1 MEKITIST
9 DSTADLS
16 KDLIEKNNITIAP
29 LHVLLGENDHKDGID
44 IMPEDIFNY
53 VKENNE
59 LPKTSACSVAEYIE
73 IFTKLLNDNDYVIH
87 FTISSKCSSTYNNAV
102 LAANEF
108 DGKVKIIDS
117 LHLST
122 GQGLLVLKA
131 CDMVKEGKSF
141 NEIVS
146 NVEELK
152 NKVQTSFVV
161 DTVDYLYKG
170 GRCTAAA
177 RIASK
182 ILNIHPSI
190 TMKNGTLGVKKNYH
204 GNLKKSLEGYS
215 HDLALEYKSYD
226 KKRVFITHSCCSDE
240 IVNSVID
247 IVKKEFNFE
256 EIIVTVA
263 GSVVTSHCGQGTLG
277 ILFITE

>member
-1 MEKITIST
+1 MEKIAIST

-16 KDLIEKNNITIAP
+16 NDLIEANNITIAP
-29 LHVLLGENDHKDGID
+29 LHVLLGESDHKDGID
-44 IMPEDIFNY
+44 IVPNDIFNY
-53 VKENNE
+53 VKESNE
-59 LPKTSACSVAEYIE
+59 LPKTSACSVSEYIE
-73 IFTKLLNDNDYVIH
+73 IFTNLLKTNDYVIH
-87 FTISSKCSSTYNNAV
+87 FTISSKCSSTYNNAI
-102 LAANEF
+102 LASNEF

-131 CDMVKEGKSF
+131 CDMVKEGASF
-141 NEIVS
+141 NEIIS
-146 NVEELK
+146 KIEELK
-152 NKVQTSFVV
+152 KHVQTSFVV

-182 ILNIHPSI
+182 IFIIHPSI
-190 TMKNGTLGVKKNYH
+190 TMKDGTLGVKKNYR
-204 GNLKKSLEGYS
+204 GNLKKSLEGYA

-226 KKRVFITHSCCSDE
+226 KKRVFITHSCCSDD
-240 IVNSVID
+240 IVNDVKE
-247 IVKKEFNFE
+247 IVKKEFNFD
-256 EIIVTVA
+256 EILITVA

-277 ILFITE
+277 ILFITK